1 MYITAL
7 NAHDN
12 LALQRLTQNNGA
24 DVPVS
29 FFGNPQELKLD
40 YWRSRIPENIRTE
53 LAKLGLEHTLL
64 DYLKGPNEVVCA
76 MAKWGRAHMVYVAQ
90 NEPTPAQ
97 KERLERIANN
107 LPKFT
112 YYILGAKIQCIT
124 MRRMQFGSAGEVSTQ
139 TKQIIMYSRNSDK
152 VAPFMQKESEHAGEL
167 DRLIGEV
174 KHDLENVEKELKGCQ
189 EQYAKYKKIDEA
201 LQTDCAQLKSNMKG
215 GAGITVT
222 IRKMKEDMQKLIN
235 DLPNITTAQ
244 AKLKRHR
251 LKALKE
257 METSWEQFANL
268 HVDLINQL

>member
-1 MYITAL
+1 M

-12 LALQRLTQNNGA
+12 LALQKLTQNNGA

-29 FFGNPQELKLD
+29 FFGNPEELELD
-40 YWRSRIPENIRTE
+40 YWRAKIPENIRAE

-64 DYLKGPNEVVCA
+64 DYLKGPKEVVCA
-76 MAKWGRAHMVYVAQ
+76 MAKWGKAHTVFIAK

-97 KERLERIANN
+97 KQMLEKIANH
-107 LPKFT
+107 LGRFT
-112 YYILGAKIQCIT
+112 YYTLGAKIQCIT
-124 MRRMQFGSAGEVSTQ
+124 MRRMQFGAAGEVSTQ
-139 TKQIIMYSRNSDK
+139 TKQIIMYSKNSDK

-174 KHDLENVEKELKGCQ
+174 KQDLENVEKELKGCQ

-201 LQTDCAQLKSNMKG
+201 LQTDCAQLKSNMQG

-222 IRKMKEDMQKLIN
+222 IRKMKEDMQKLFN
-235 DLPNITTAQ
+235 DLPNITAAQ

-268 HVDLINQL
+268 HVDLVNQL